1 MRILHCIPTM
11 GAGGAERQLAYLCAE
26 LPALGWEVHVA
37 LVAGGPNLARLRES
51 GVTVHTLR
59 SWGNYDPALAWRL
72 WRLFRLVRPDL
83 VQVWLPQ
90 MEVLAGLLATMSRI
104 PWILSE
110 RSSALAYPDSVRSR
124 ARLFL
129 ARRASAVV
137 ANSAGGARYWEPRL
151 RQPVVLTVIPNAVPL
166 REIDATAAAG
176 PDRTG
181 LHPMREVVLYVG
193 RFGLEKNLDAL
204 IASLPVVLG
213 RPGTVAVLCGDGP
226 TRAAVQASVVGL
238 GLADRVR
245 LVGFVPDPWVWMK
258 RASVLVSPSL
268 FEGHPNAV
276 LEAAACG
283 CPLVVSDIPAHRDIL
298 DADSAVLVDT
308 RDPTA
313 LAGAILGVLAD
324 PEAAA
329 RRAKSARAR
338 VESWSPA
345 ETARQCDR
353 LYRRTLGLAAAGAP
367 A

>member
-51 GVTVHTLR
+51 GATVHTLR
-59 SWGNYDPALAWRL
+59 ARSNYDPALPWRL
-72 WRLFRLVRPDL
+72 WRLVRRVRPDL
-83 VQVWLPQ
+83 VQAWLSQ
-90 MEVLAGLLATMSRI
+90 MEILAGLVATASRI
-104 PWILSE
+104 PWVLTE
-110 RSSALAYPDSVRSR
+110 RSSALAYPDSVRSWVR
-124 ARLFL
+124 PFL
-129 ARRASAVV
+129 ARRAGAVV
-137 ANSAGGARYWEPRL
+137 ANSAGGVRYWEPRL
-151 RQPVVLTVIPNAVPL
+151 RPPMALTVIPNAVPL
-166 REIDATAAAG
+166 PEIDATPAAG
-176 PDRTG
+176 PDHTG
-181 LHPMREVVLYVG
+181 LDPAREVVLYVG
-193 RFGLEKNLDAL
+193 RFSPEKNLDAL
-204 IASLPVVLG
+204 IASLPLVLR
-213 RPGTVAVLCGDGP
+213 RPRTVAVLCGDGP
-226 TRAAVQASVVGL
+226 TRAAVQTSVIGL

-283 CPLVVSDIPAHRDIL
+283 CPLVVSDIPAHREFL
-298 DADSAVLVDT
+298 DPDSAVLVDT

-313 LAGAILGVLAD
+313 LADAILGVLAD
-324 PEAAA
+324 PEVAA

-345 ETARQCDR
+345 EIARRYDR
-353 LYRRTLGLAAAGAP
+353 IYRQTLGPIGAGALV
-367 A
+367 